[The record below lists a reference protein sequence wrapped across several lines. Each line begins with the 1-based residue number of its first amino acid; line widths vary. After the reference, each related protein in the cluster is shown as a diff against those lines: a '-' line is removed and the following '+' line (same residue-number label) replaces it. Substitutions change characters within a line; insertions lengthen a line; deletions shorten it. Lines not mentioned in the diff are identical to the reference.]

1 MKTSTTTKKQLIKKF
16 HVLLRQHGVDNETKA
31 VILAGYG
38 IESSVELSV
47 PELIDLCNTIEKEF
61 NKQLKELDQLR
72 KRVIA
77 AIGGYLRALHRDENI
92 QIIKAIACRA
102 TEYDNFNKIP
112 TSKLRAIYGEF
123 TRQTKAIKGV
133 KEATSEMLFYAEI
146 TN

>member
-16 HVLLRQHGVDNETKA
+16 HVLLRQYGIGNETKA

-38 IESSVELSV
+38 VESSAELSV
-47 PELIDLCNTIEKEF
+47 LELVNLCSRIKEGF
-61 NKQLKELDQLR
+61 DKQFSELDQLR

-92 QIIKAIACRA
+92 QIIKTIACRA
-102 TEYDNFNKIP
+102 TKYEKFNDIP
-112 TSKLRAIYGEF
+112 VSNLRAIYGEF
-123 TRQTKAIKGV
+123 TRQTKAIKGA
-133 KEATSEMLFYAEI
+133 KEVTSEMLFYAEI